1 MILHRHR
8 HRSEDLGAE
17 PEPRPMVAVY
27 ALLATLAIGLFV
39 GACAKTWLAA
49 LSEVR
54 ESHSLTLQDVPSLR
68 NSPDDCTTAS
78 WGGDRPRCP

>member
-8 HRSEDLGAE
+8 HRSEDSGAE

-49 LSEVR
+49 LPVR
-54 ESHSLTLQDVPSLR
+54 HGHTVTVHDVPELR
-68 NSPDDCTTAS
+68 KAPDRRNAWS
-78 WGGDRPRCP
+78 EQRRGD